1 MPTMTNVMR
10 TVVTGNVFHLYHLV
24 VVEQRQ
30 RQHRDEYR
38 QQQPSGKTAF
48 SWIFHRSMGLSD
60 TKLSEILRIHTK
72 IRAE

>member
-10 TVVTGNVFHLYHLV
+10 TVVTGNVFRLYHLV

-38 QQQPSGKTAF
+38 QQQPSRKTAS
-48 SWIFHRSMGLSD
+48 SWNFHRSMGF
-60 TKLSEILRIHTK
+60 IRHK
-72 IRAE
+72 IK